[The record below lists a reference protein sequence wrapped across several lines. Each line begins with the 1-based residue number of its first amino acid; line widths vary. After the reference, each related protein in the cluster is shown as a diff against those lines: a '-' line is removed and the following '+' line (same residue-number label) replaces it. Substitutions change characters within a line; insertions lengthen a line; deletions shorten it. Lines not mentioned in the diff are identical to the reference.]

1 MREDEP
7 AADPSSPP
15 NRRMSDDV
23 LAESA
28 DVAADQF
35 APPSPSPSSTALTLA
50 AVAVGG
56 AAGALAR
63 YELASAIPVGG
74 DGFPWST
81 LTINLSGAAL
91 LGFLL
96 TLLLERRPPTRY
108 LRPLLGTGF
117 TGAYTTWSTFMV
129 DADQLISHHHVAL
142 AVLYVLVSLVGGL
155 AAVTL
160 SVAGTRRL
168 PRSRLTPVVGVRP

>member
-1 MREDEP
+1 VREDEP
-7 AADPSSPP
+7 AADPSSPTD
-15 NRRMSDDV
+15 RSSRDDV

-35 APPSPSPSSTALTLA
+35 PPSAMSPASTALTLISIA
-50 AVAVGG
+50 IGG
-56 AAGALAR
+56 AAGALTR
-63 YELASAIPVGG
+63 YELARAIPVST

-81 LTINLSGAAL
+81 LAINLSGAAL

-168 PRSRLTPVVGVRP
+168 PRSRLTPVVAVRP

>member
-1 MREDEP
+1 V
-7 AADPSSPP
+7 
-15 NRRMSDDV
+15 SDDP

-28 DVAADQF
+28 DVGADQY
-35 APPSPSPSSTALTLA
+35 PPRSASPASTALTL
-50 AVAVGG
+50 VAGAGGG

-63 YELASAIPVGG
+63 YELALAIPVGG

-96 TLLLERRPPTRY
+96 TLLLERRRPTRY

-168 PRSRLTPVVGVRP
+168 PRSRLTPVAAVRP